1 SDCFSL
7 FFRLFCYFRLFRI
20 LSSGVL
26 DHSFT
31 GIGLKPSKQ
40 TKVCPTFSEVKNLF
54 VVDGSCFVS
63 SGCVN
68 PTLTILTPAM
78 SAGEYAVEQFKR
90 G

>member
-1 SDCFSL
+1 M
-7 FFRLFCYFRLFRI
+7 
-20 LSSGVL
+20 
-26 DHSFT
+26 
-31 GIGLKPSKQ
+31 
-40 TKVCPTFSEVKNLF
+40 KNLF